1 MSEFFSH
8 YPKISYNVTGEL
20 GPTKLKL
27 AIDIMNRV
35 KIKDVVLDEI
45 VQYQPYSIPEGERP
59 DITAHKAYGDVKYT
73 WLIFAM
79 NDMHDPIRDWPLGTR
94 EFTTYI
100 VSKYGSIS
108 NAAQSIHHYERIL
121 RQRVESTSSRE
132 AIPAYKIECDLTTYN
147 TLGVD
152 ERNIVYN
159 YTWEVDHNE
168 SKRDIKL
175 IDRKNVSQILSE
187 HTDKLL

>member
-45 VQYQPYSIPEGERP
+45 VQYQPYSIPECERP

>member
-132 AIPAYKIECDLTTYN
+132 AIPAYKIECDLTTYK

>member
-152 ERNIVYN
+152 ERDIVYN